1 DLKDVARTFGPF
13 PHGKQ
18 LQEAVKIVR
27 KIFPFRDK
35 CTPCGGPDVVCKPCF
50 NRQIGLC
57 PGVCYGEVSKEEY
70 ARTVR
75 NIHQLFSGN
84 FKGLKR
90 QLARDMKAA
99 AEGER
104 FEAASRL
111 RQQISALE
119 HIRDVSLIKNGLPS
133 SGGGTR
139 IEALD
144 VAHTGGSETVAVMV
158 VVSNGEAVKNAYRK
172 FKIRTAANDD
182 IAALKEALTRRL
194 THPEWP
200 LPRVFVVDGGVAQMR
215 AAALVSK
222 EAGVAIPIV
231 GVVKNEFH
239 KPERLIGDAR
249 AIEAYEKDILFA
261 NSEAHRFALQWHRTR
276 RDKIY

>member
-1 DLKDVARTFGPF
+1 
-13 PHGKQ
+13 
-18 LQEAVKIVR
+18 
-27 KIFPFRDK
+27 
-35 CTPCGGPDVVCKPCF
+35 
-50 NRQIGLC
+50 
-57 PGVCYGEVSKEEY
+57 
-70 ARTVR
+70 
-75 NIHQLFSGN
+75 
-84 FKGLKR
+84 
-90 QLARDMKAA
+90 M
-99 AEGER
+99 
-104 FEAASRL
+104 
-111 RQQISALE
+111 
-119 HIRDVSLIKNGLPS
+119 
-133 SGGGTR
+133 
-139 IEALD
+139 
-144 VAHTGGSETVAVMV
+144 AHTGGSETVAVMV

-231 GVVKNEFH
+231 GGVKNEFH